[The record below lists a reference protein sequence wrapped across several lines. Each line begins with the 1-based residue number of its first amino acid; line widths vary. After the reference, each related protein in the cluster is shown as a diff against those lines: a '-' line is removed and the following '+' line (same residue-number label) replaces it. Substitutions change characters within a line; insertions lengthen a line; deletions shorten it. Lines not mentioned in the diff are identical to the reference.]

1 MSKQW
6 KLQSK
11 KGSTV
16 REIECCIPIKAE
28 ALKKVVDNREYM
40 IFKKDPKSK
49 QLVRHGV
56 FNTEKKALVEQR
68 KLNKQGIK
76 TVIVNKEKTENQ
88 YDGVFLIEDTEG
100 NVANA
105 FGLDDATKSL
115 NAIHKEDMQL
125 RKQRSHK
132 ETVGYMAFAL
142 NTKTGKFVCTRL
154 YPSEQEAYGFIKRRA
169 YAADS
174 TIRIFRVARYYKGLE
189 FKHQDLDDCHR
200 IKEAKAKLGGEA

>member
-1 MSKQW
+1 MSKKVF
-6 KLQSK
+6 KLERRENR
-11 KGSTV
+11 V
-16 REIECCIPIKAE
+16 NEIEYCVPVKAD
-28 ALKKVVDNREYM
+28 ALKKIVTNREYM
-40 IFKKDPKSK
+40 ILTKNNKTNA
-49 QLVRHGV
+49 LERHGV
-56 FNTEKKALVEQR
+56 YSTEKKALAEQR
-68 KLNKQGIK
+68 RLNKEGIK
-76 TVIVNKEKTENQ
+76 TVIVNKEKTTNQ

-105 FGLDDATKSL
+105 FGLDNATKSL

-174 TIRIFRVARYYKGLE
+174 TIRIFRVARYYKGFE

>member
-1 MSKQW
+1 MAYLKQ
-6 KLQSK
+6 K
-11 KGSTV
+11 
-16 REIECCIPIKAE
+16 
-28 ALKKVVDNREYM
+28 
-40 IFKKDPKSK
+40 
-49 QLVRHGV
+49 
-56 FNTEKKALVEQR
+56 R
-68 KLNKQGIK
+68 KHQQ
-76 TVIVNKEKTENQ
+76 NKEKTENQ

-125 RKQRSHK
+125 RKQSSHK

-142 NTKTGKFVCTRL
+142 SAKTGKFVCTRL
-154 YPSEQEAYGFIKRRA
+154 YPSEQEAYSFIKRRA
-169 YAADS
+169 YAISS
-174 TIRIFRVARYYKGLE
+174 TVRIFRVVRYYKGFE